1 MRVVGE
7 VRVPGAVSVVDVVG
21 EVLVV
26 GDVLVTV
33 IRVAYKKNETNL
45 TNGMVTNQAVMVH
58 VYVTRLLHCAPV
70 HFPQLL
76 PNENLERKKDVFIRA

>member
-33 IRVAYKKNETNL
+33 IRVAYKKTKRIL
-45 TNGMVTNQAVMVH
+45 QTAWLRTK
-58 VYVTRLLHCAPV
+58 P
-70 HFPQLL
+70 
-76 PNENLERKKDVFIRA
+76 

>member
-45 TNGMVTNQAVMVH
+45 TNGWLRTK
-58 VYVTRLLHCAPV
+58 P
-70 HFPQLL
+70 
-76 PNENLERKKDVFIRA
+76 